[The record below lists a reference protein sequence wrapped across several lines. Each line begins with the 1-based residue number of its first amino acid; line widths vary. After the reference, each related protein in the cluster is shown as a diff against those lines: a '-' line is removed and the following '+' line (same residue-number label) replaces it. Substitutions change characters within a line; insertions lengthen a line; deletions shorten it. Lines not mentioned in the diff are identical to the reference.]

1 MKVASLWIDM
11 APRVG
16 AVHRVLRSG
25 LDVGSI
31 VLVQSSLDWR
41 RSRVEA
47 STGWICPGWP
57 RIELEHPEGG

>member
-31 VLVQSSLDWR
+31 VLVQSSLD
-41 RSRVEA
+41 
-47 STGWICPGWP
+47 
-57 RIELEHPEGG
+57 